1 MHNLSRNALPQNQQ
15 PITAVK

>member
-1 MHNLSRNALPQNQQ
+1 MHNLSRNALPQNQR